1 MNRLILA
8 IAILIPLAT
17 VFFVTTT
24 SKRKKADAEKQAT
37 QQIAD
42 PETDVEAVKEL
53 AIEITSENF
62 EELVTTSDKPVLL
75 DFWAPWCGPC
85 MMLGPHVEEI
95 ASDYEGILVVGKVN
109 TDEQKQLAEKYKAS
123 SIPLVLIVKDGEVAG
138 QVAGYEPGTTPN
150 EIRKIVDGLI
160 EK

>member
-24 SKRKKADAEKQAT
+24 SKRKKAEAEKQAT
-37 QQIAD
+37 QQVAD

-53 AIEITSENF
+53 AIEITNENF

-95 ASDYEGILVVGKVN
+95 ASDYEGKLVVGKVN
-109 TDEQKQLAEKYKAS
+109 TDEQKELAVKYKAA
-123 SIPLVLIVKDGEVAG
+123 SIPLVVVIQDGEVVG
-138 QVAGYEPGTTPN
+138 QVAGFDSSTPG
-150 EIRKIVDGLI
+150 EIRKIVTGLI
-160 EK
+160 QE

>member
-24 SKRKKADAEKQAT
+24 SKRKKAEAEKQAT
-37 QQIAD
+37 QQVAD

-53 AIEITSENF
+53 AIEITNENF
-62 EELVTTSDKPVLL
+62 EELVAASGKPVLL

-95 ASDYEGILVVGKVN
+95 ASDYEGKLVVGKVN
-109 TDEQKQLAEKYKAS
+109 TDEQKELAVKYKAA
-123 SIPLVLIVKDGEVAG
+123 SIPLVVVIQDGEVVG
-138 QVAGYEPGTTPN
+138 QVAGFDSSTPG
-150 EIRKIVDGLI
+150 EIRKIVTGLI
-160 EK
+160 QE